1 MIWEYTLRYM
11 LSKFLLEDKRRKFI
25 TKESIKSLN
34 NKLNKNINFSKMQKL
49 IKIRDSIV
57 NHNKESLNNL
67 LDHQKTLDTW
77 WKNRFKKGETSV
89 MGRKSLKQWRKDG
102 VVLIKER
109 TIEYNKVK
117 NTLDNF
123 IKVFHRKTESVFETF
138 LGTRGHK
145 K

>member
-1 MIWEYTLRYM
+1 MIWEYTLRCM
-11 LSKFLLEDKRRKFI
+11 LSKFLLKNKHRKLI
-25 TKESIKSLN
+25 VKKSLKSLN

-57 NHNKESLNNL
+57 NHNKQSLNNL

-77 WKNRFKKGETSV
+77 WKDRFKKGETSV

-123 IKVFHRKTESVFETF
+123 MKVFHRKTESDLKTF

>member
-1 MIWEYTLRYM
+1 MIWEYILRYM
-11 LSKFLLEDKRRKFI
+11 LSKFLLKDKRRKFI
-25 TKESIKSLN
+25 TKKSLKSLN

-57 NHNKESLNNL
+57 NHNKQSLYNL
-67 LDHQKTLDTW
+67 LDAQKTLDTW
-77 WKNRFKKGETSV
+77 WKDRFKKGQTTV
-89 MGRKSLKQWRKDG
+89 MGRKFLKQKRKDG
-102 VVLIKER
+102 VVLIKKR

-123 IKVFHRKTESVFETF
+123 IKVFHRETESVLKTF